1 VVEGYAVKWQEG
13 ALAILLQN
21 NYSNWQI
28 WQALNL
34 LERTAGE
41 T

>member
-1 VVEGYAVKWQEG
+1 MGRLDIVRGQYPVDVVEGYAVKWQEG

-28 WQALNL
+28 
-34 LERTAGE
+34 
-41 T
+41 